1 MAWGLPRN
9 VVDYPLTL
17 HWRRLIFHLLA
28 GYTANNFKITV
39 CKIEEEEDLK
49 GEEREEGRKK
59 SRWRKG
65 RRGKKRRKK

>member
-17 HWRRLIFHLLA
+17 HWRRLIFPLLA

-39 CKIEEEEDLK
+39 CKVEEEEDWK
-49 GEEREEGRKK
+49 ERRGKRGRKK